1 MRTKDYEAEYSRTV
15 RIFLASVFLLHI
27 LFSWVRAHSFR
38 VPFRQL
44 SARPYRTLALISVKG
59 RKLTTRPHIL
69 FLVEFVFAEI
79 ASTSQTIRTS
89 FFTMLAL
96 VWSSG
101 RFLTAKTH
109 IPKLSSKRHRLKPF
123 EVSPHD
129 CKQSFASNLRT
140 VIAYERLF
148 SHPIHTLRLLLRS
161 TLQEKGRS
169 YRCLLLCRLHS
180 VNARLRLGIR

>member
-1 MRTKDYEAEYSRTV
+1 MELV
-15 RIFLASVFLLHI
+15 LFLNAFRSGLLTFFSSLVIQESLINFAGERLRSKTDSHCESVFY
-27 LFSWVRAHSFR
+27 FC
-38 VPFRQL
+38 L
-44 SARPYRTLALISVKG
+44 SASYPG
-59 RKLTTRPHIL
+59 
-69 FLVEFVFAEI
+69 VEFVFAEI
-79 ASTSQTIRTS
+79 ASTSQPIRTS